1 MVSREFLKSPFSQI
15 VKIKLISS
23 LVATSGNID
32 FEFTEKSQY
41 FIGKHVIKIVC
52 PNLIL
57 NRAIALPREIIHI
70 MNRSGNIL
78 I

>member
-23 LVATSGNID
+23 LVATSGTCNID

-41 FIGKHVIKIVC
+41 FIGNQVIKIVC
-52 PNLIL
+52 PKLIL
-57 NRAIALPREIIHI
+57 NGAIALPKEIIHDHK
-70 MNRSGNIL
+70 SFW
-78 I
+78 